1 MKKWQ
6 LVGSTVVGASLLL
19 GACGGAAQES
29 NNGDENGAQ
38 DTNVEGTVK
47 GNGSST
53 VAPIIEKLNE
63 DFSSQYNNV
72 TLENVTSGTGDGFK
86 QFIAGST
93 DFSNASRPIK
103 DEEKQQ
109 LEDKNIDYTEF
120 EVAQDG
126 LTVAVNKEND
136 FVDEL
141 TLDDLKSIY
150 SGEATKWSDVNSD
163 WPDEEIQAF
172 SPDQSHG
179 TYDFFTEEVMGDGEI
194 KAEKNQN
201 TDVIVSSVKDNKEGI
216 GFFAYNFFKE
226 NEDDLKAVKI
236 VDDKD
241 KAIEPTEDSIQ
252 DGSYPL
258 SRPLYIYANNQKLKD
273 NDAFAEFMK
282 FALNDK
288 GEAASAV
295 DYVALPED
303 KYQEQLDELNKIT
316 GDEK

>member
-6 LVGSTVVGASLLL
+6 LVGTTVLGASLIL
-19 GACGGAAQES
+19 GACGGAGQES
-29 NNGDENGAQ
+29 SSDNSSDSEN
-38 DTNVEGTVK
+38 TNVEGTVK

-63 DFSSQYNNV
+63 DFSSKFNKV

-86 QFIAGST
+86 QFIAGKT

-120 EVAQDG
+120 QIAQDG
-126 LTVAVNKEND
+126 LTVAVNKDND
-136 FVDEL
+136 FVDQL
-141 TLDDLKSIY
+141 SLDDLKKIY
-150 SGEATKWSDVNSD
+150 SGESKKWSDVNSK
-163 WPDEEIQAF
+163 WPNEEIKAF

-179 TYDFFTEEVMGDGEI
+179 TYDFFTEEVMGDAEI

-201 TDVIVSSVKDNKEGI
+201 TDVIVSSVKDNKNGI

-226 NEDDLKAVKI
+226 NENDLKAVKI
-236 VDDKD
+236 VDKNN
-241 KAIEPTEDSIQ
+241 KAVEPNEKTIQ

-258 SRPLYIYANNQKLKD
+258 SRPLFIYANNQKLKD
-273 NDAFAEFMK
+273 NDAFAQFMNYT
-282 FALNDK
+282 LEDK
-288 GEAASAV
+288 GKAASAV
-295 DYVALPED
+295 DYVALKDE
-303 KYQEQLDELNKIT
+303 KYDEQIKELKKLT
-316 GDEK
+316 GDDK